1 MFAPLQVKSAYSLL
15 QSPLK
20 ISDYVEAA
28 SKMGYE
34 ALCLTDVDVLY
45 GAFEFFEACR
55 KYGIKKPVIGIE
67 LNMQGDGEE
76 EPISLLLLAKNAAG
90 YRNLVKISSKKLSE
104 NSLDPHDN
112 PQTCDDI
119 KDYLD
124 GVAVIVSPE
133 SIKVASS
140 PKFFKKLQSNGAKL
154 YLGKG
159 PQFSRELLL
168 DAYRIAETLKI
179 PQIALSKV
187 EYLKPDDY
195 FGQVVLQAIDADER
209 INFDQRMSGSEYLKS
224 PSEYQLD
231 YKNAGMET
239 EFGQTE
245 KLLSEVDFWL
255 TPSEISLPHYKFQ
268 KGVAKVSAHDYLKRL
283 CADGIKRCFRENP
296 NKIDIY
302 QKRLDHELK
311 VIHEMGFEDY
321 FLIVSGI
328 TQYARSV
335 GIIVGP
341 GRGSAAGSLV
351 SYVLRI
357 TDVDPI
363 KYNLL
368 FERFLN
374 EERHEMPDIDLDIP
388 DNKRDRIIKYVY
400 DTYGSRHMA
409 QIITFDTFGAKQAL
423 RDGCRIFGLT
433 QAETD
438 AWSKAIPFGDKMT
451 LERARRESQR
461 IRNLIADSK
470 RNERLFETAQK
481 LEGLPRHFS
490 THAAGI
496 VLSDQ
501 NLDEVVPV
509 QIGNDGYLM
518 TQFSKKPVEKA
529 GLLKIDLLGL
539 KNLRILNT
547 AKDLVNQNAASKL
560 DLEQIPLDDKATLE
574 LFYNAKTEG
583 IFQFDSY
590 GIRQAMLKI
599 RPENF
604 EDVVALNALYRPGPI
619 RNIDEFTARRHGRK
633 TVSYPAKVL
642 EPILNSTYGIIVY
655 QEQAMQVSSKMGG
668 FTLGEADILR
678 QAISKKE
685 HETIERMR
693 VKFVAGAQ
701 KKGFSKEDALRV
713 YDYIERFGE
722 YGFNRSHA
730 VAYSKMAFQMAY
742 LKAHYPAEFYC
753 ALLSTVIGNVEKT
766 QSFLAA
772 AKKRKIKILAPD
784 INKSSYDFRISDGG
798 IMFGFLSV
806 KGIRFDFI
814 RQILAERHAGG
825 YRPFKSLDD
834 FMNRMVERALVDK
847 HDHDGD
853 AKKREKIAKSYR
865 PIVETLIYVGAFDSL
880 EADRSQLLNRLDV
893 LSKYDQLSMSVPL
906 LESLFVPS
914 KKNVKKLTL
923 DERLEKEK
931 ERLGVY
937 LSAHPLD
944 KYSAFAQGIGASSLA
959 SLVPD
964 QQAIVL
970 VRIKEVKNIKTK
982 KGDEMA
988 FVSCIDQTGEMEAT
1002 FFPKQFLRYHKG
1014 LKKNAELLFYGRVQD
1029 RNGLSFVVDRV
1040 EPIEYIALHFP
1051 NTITIET
1058 KRQLFAIMKRY
1069 LGPIPVIVEDEAKQ
1083 TKKILDRRFWLK
1095 KDQKM
1100 LEEIGELLNRENIRY
1115 VKGNPG

>member
-20 ISDYVEAA
+20 ISEYVEAA
-28 SKMGYE
+28 SRMGYE

-55 KYGIKKPVIGIE
+55 KYGIRKPVIGID

-90 YRNLVKISSKKLSE
+90 YRNLVKISSGKLSE
-104 NSLDPHDN
+104 NGSDPHDN

-140 PKFFKKLQSNGAKL
+140 PKFFEKLQANGAEL

-168 DAYRIAETLKI
+168 DAYRIAETMKI

-187 EYLKPDDY
+187 EYLKPEDY
-195 FGQVVLQAIDADER
+195 FGQQVLQAIDANER
-209 INFDQRMSGSEYLKS
+209 IDPGHRMSGPDYLKM
-224 PSEYQLD
+224 PGEYQND
-231 YKNAGMET
+231 YEEAGMEA
-239 EFGQTE
+239 EFQQTGQ
-245 KLLSEVDFWL
+245 LLSEVDFWL
-255 TPSEISLPHYKFQ
+255 TPSETSLPHYKFQ
-268 KGVAKVSAHDYLKRL
+268 KGVAEIPAHDYLRRL
-283 CADGIKRCFRENP
+283 CNDGIKRCFRENP
-296 NKIDIY
+296 DKVDVY
-302 QKRLDHELK
+302 QARLDYELK
-311 VIHEMGFEDY
+311 VIQEMGFEDY

-328 TQYARSV
+328 TQYARSA

-363 KYNLL
+363 KYDLL

-388 DNKRDRIIKYVY
+388 DNRRDRIIKYVY

-423 RDGCRIFGLT
+423 RDSCRVFGLT

-438 AWSKAIPFGDKMT
+438 VWSKAIPFGDKMT
-451 LERARRESQR
+451 LERARSESQR
-461 IRNLIADSK
+461 IKNLIADSK
-470 RNERLFETAQK
+470 GNELLFETAQK

-509 QIGNDGYLM
+509 QVGNDGYLM

-547 AKDLVNQNAASKL
+547 AKDLVNQNNAANL
-560 DLEQIPLDDKATLE
+560 DLERIPLDDKAILE

-604 EDVVALNALYRPGPI
+604 EDIVALNALYRPGPI

-633 TVSYPAKVL
+633 PVSYPAKVL
-642 EPILNSTYGIIVY
+642 EPILKSTYGIIVY
-655 QEQAMQVSSKMGG
+655 QEQAMQVSSRMGG

-678 QAISKKE
+678 QAISKKK

-701 KKGFSKEDALRV
+701 KKGFSKEDALLV

-766 QSFLAA
+766 QSFLTAA
-772 AKKRKIKILAPD
+772 RKRRIKILAPD
-784 INKSSYDFRISDGG
+784 INKSSYDFRIADGG

-806 KGIRFDFI
+806 KGVRFDFI

-834 FMNRMVERALVDK
+834 FMNRMVDRALVDRQ
-847 HDHDGD
+847 DSDSV
-853 AKKREKIAKSYR
+853 AEEREKIARRYR
-865 PIVETLIYVGAFDSL
+865 PIVETLIYVGAFDSFG
-880 EADRSQLLNRLDV
+880 DSRSQMLSNLEV
-893 LSKYDQLSMSVPL
+893 LVKYDQLSMNDPL
-906 LESLFVPS
+906 LESLMAPS
-914 KKNVKKLTL
+914 RKSVRELTL
-923 DERLEKEK
+923 DDRLSK
-931 ERLGVY
+931 EREYLGVY

-944 KYSAFAQGIGASSLA
+944 KYSAFAQGIGTSSIA

-964 QQAIVL
+964 QQAIIL
-970 VRIKEVKNIKTK
+970 VRVRGIKEIETK

-988 FVSCIDQTGEMEAT
+988 FVTCVDQTGEIEAP

-1014 LKKNAELLFYGRVQD
+1014 LRENAELLFYGRVQE

-1040 EPIEYIALHFP
+1040 EPIEYIALHFLS
-1051 NTITIET
+1051 TITVET
-1058 KRQLFAIMKRY
+1058 KRQLFDIMKRY
-1069 LGPIPVIVEDEAKQ
+1069 PGQIPVIVEDDAKQ
-1083 TKKILDRRFWLK
+1083 TKKMLDRRFWLR
-1095 KDQKM
+1095 KDRKM
-1100 LEEIGELLNRENIRY
+1100 LEEISELLNRENIHY